1 MKLNKI
7 FMLAGIAM
15 LGFAMSS
22 CSDDDNDYTPGE
34 PVSADCPAVSFV
46 AEESGKSVELDPT
59 DPTEVSFTV
68 TREKADAA
76 ASYNLKVLSNTD
88 DVFVVPATVDFAAGA
103 KEANVK
109 ATFNNA
115 EVGKTYSFEVALDDE
130 VVNPYKSSTRKSFT
144 FKAVRVKWNSL
155 GKGQWIDGFLYGFWD
170 EAEIQQRD
178 DKPQYFRVQNIYT
191 DEFVTSA
198 GAAPAGYKP
207 WFVFMVTNSGKN
219 VTWDGW
225 FSINTIHPSY
235 GAEVKAY
242 LPSALNESL
251 AGDDAASVVHYDDNG
266 NITYFELMP
275 YMYMDGVGGFGLKPH
290 YVAFPGYDLAS
301 ELGF

>member
-46 AEESGKSVELDPT
+46 AEETGKSIELDPT
-59 DPTEVSFTV
+59 DPTEVTFTV

-76 ASYNLKVLSNTD
+76 ASYNLTVLSNTD

-115 EVGKTYSFEVALDDE
+115 EVGKTYALEVALDDA
-130 VVNPYKSSTRKSFT
+130 VIDVYKTSTRKSFT
-144 FKAVRVKWNSL
+144 FKAVRVKWNNL
-155 GKGQWIDGFLYGFWD
+155 GKGQWIDDFWYGFWD
-170 EAEIQQRD
+170 EVEIFQRD
-178 DKPQYFRVQNIYT
+178 DKPEYYRVKSVYT
-191 DEFVTSA
+191 DDLVASA
-198 GAAPAGYKP
+198 GSATGTYQDY
-207 WFVFMVTNSGKN
+207 FVFKVAKSGA
-219 VTWDGW
+219 VTWDTPLL
-225 FSINTIHPSY
+225 INTSY
-235 GAEVKAY
+235 QDTGFDIIGH
-242 LPSALNESL
+242 LPSELNSSL
-251 AGDDAASVVHYDDNG
+251 AEDDAKSVATYDEEG
-266 NITYFELMP
+266 NIQYLTIAP
-275 YMYMDGVGGFGLKPH
+275 YWYIDDLGGGFGIYNL
-290 YVAFPGYDLAS
+290 YLAFPGYDLAS
-301 ELGF
+301 EMGL

>member
-103 KEANVK
+103 KEANV
-109 ATFNNA
+109 
-115 EVGKTYSFEVALDDE
+115 
-130 VVNPYKSSTRKSFT
+130 
-144 FKAVRVKWNSL
+144 
-155 GKGQWIDGFLYGFWD
+155 
-170 EAEIQQRD
+170 
-178 DKPQYFRVQNIYT
+178 
-191 DEFVTSA
+191 
-198 GAAPAGYKP
+198 
-207 WFVFMVTNSGKN
+207 
-219 VTWDGW
+219 
-225 FSINTIHPSY
+225 
-235 GAEVKAY
+235 
-242 LPSALNESL
+242 
-251 AGDDAASVVHYDDNG
+251 
-266 NITYFELMP
+266 
-275 YMYMDGVGGFGLKPH
+275 
-290 YVAFPGYDLAS
+290 
-301 ELGF
+301 